1 MSDLQHS
8 APGKPVASSTRQEVR
23 LSVVRP
29 RVDLFAG
36 KDELRLVAEL
46 PGVAAEDLSLHLEAT
61 VLRLEAVGR
70 FGGAAAERASTERTS
85 VRYQR
90 AFTLRADLDED
101 GIRASLHNGLLE
113 LRLPRA
119 APARRRSIPVE
130 A

>member
-8 APGKPVASSTRQEVR
+8 APSKPVASSTPQKAR

-36 KDELRLVAEL
+36 TDELRLVAEL

-70 FGGAAAERASTERTS
+70 FGGPAGERASTDRTS

-119 APARRRSIPVE
+119 APTQRRSIPVE
-130 A
+130 T